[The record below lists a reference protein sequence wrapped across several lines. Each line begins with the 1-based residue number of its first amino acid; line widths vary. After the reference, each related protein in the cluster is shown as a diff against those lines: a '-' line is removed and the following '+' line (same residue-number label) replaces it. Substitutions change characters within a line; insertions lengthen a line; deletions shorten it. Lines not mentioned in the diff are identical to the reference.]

1 MEAILP
7 LEVDPPEGWNSS
19 EAPIP
24 TISSNT
30 TFSSNDQT
38 LSQSQ
43 TQKEV
48 LKRLEADRADESE
61 VSQLL
66 TEGKLTELW
75 ERQKQFYTPY
85 VMTEDF
91 TLSYHPP
98 EDEVEVDDIL
108 KLDSFEGSQ
117 VEKMEEAPWQKV
129 LPKDKELRSFL
140 AWRWKKIGVDWD
152 AEKGGVVG
160 QLEGK
165 LGSDDDEDSGSED

>member
-7 LEVDPPEGWNSS
+7 LEVDPPEGWNSP

-24 TISSNT
+24 TISST
-30 TFSSNDQT
+30 STSNDQT
-38 LSQSQ
+38 LPQSQ
-43 TQKEV
+43 TQKEAFE
-48 LKRLEADRADESE
+48 RLEADRADESE

-98 EDEVEVDDIL
+98 EDEVEVDESL

-140 AWRWKKIGVDWD
+140 AWRWKKIGVRWD

-165 LGSDDDEDSGSED
+165 LGSDADEDSESED